1 MKLNESI
8 MLLNRKLWLCI
19 CVWENLCC
27 PSNSGL
33 PTHRAPP
40 SSQPQPCFW
49 FALFSF
55 FRYHTIH
62 TAVNICIC
70 FTTIN
75 HHLPPD
81 GLGAAAVHRAG
92 AAAPPAPFQ
101 PEPFCASMAG
111 QTPNSQ
117 APLQHSCPSALAQ
130 HTEQLRP
137 LTSARRRFARRA
149 GGQLSD
155 GGTDCL
161 CGMSWGLY
169 SLSFVSLV
177 RSGFCRHCRDTIGNR
192 IASLLPPLLLG
203 ALC

>member
-1 MKLNESI
+1 MERVKLNESI
-8 MLLNRKLWLCI
+8 TPLNRKLWLCI

-49 FALFSF
+49 FVLFSF
-55 FRYHTIH
+55 SRYHTIH

-111 QTPNSQ
+111 RHQTRRHPCSTAALQ
-117 APLQHSCPSALAQ
+117 PWLSTQSSSGRSPRPAGASLGEQEGSSRTAAPTASAGCRGVCTPCPS
-130 HTEQLRP
+130 
-137 LTSARRRFARRA
+137 
-149 GGQLSD
+149 
-155 GGTDCL
+155 
-161 CGMSWGLY
+161 
-169 SLSFVSLV
+169 
-177 RSGFCRHCRDTIGNR
+177 CRW
-192 IASLLPPLLLG
+192 
-203 ALC
+203 

>member
-1 MKLNESI
+1 
-8 MLLNRKLWLCI
+8 MLPLQLRAAHPQSASQLPASALLLVCLVSLFQVAHNSHSCKYLHLFHHDKPPFTTGRAGSS
-19 CVWENLCC
+19 CC
-27 PSNSGL
+27 AQGWGRSTASSL
-33 PTHRAPP
+33 PTRTIL
-40 SSQPQPCFW
+40 CFNGW
-49 FALFSF
+49 
-55 FRYHTIH
+55 
-62 TAVNICIC
+62 
-70 FTTIN
+70 
-75 HHLPPD
+75 
-81 GLGAAAVHRAG
+81 
-92 AAAPPAPFQ
+92 
-101 PEPFCASMAG
+101 

-117 APLQHSCPSALAQ
+117 APLQHSSPSAPAQ